1 MVELQRFE
9 WSDGLFDVAWCP
21 YVPGTAVTSSGDGS
35 LQIWTDIHKN
45 TPTISNISSIE
56 RSESS
61 PSSTTTPSPSPSA
74 SPSPSITTKPVL
86 CLREHKNEVYSVDWS
101 SKWNCHQIL
110 SASWDGTIKLW
121 DCNRNQSFM
130 TYTHSE
136 TESIYRATFAPL
148 MANIFASVGTDG
160 QLNLWNLFDV
170 SGKPLMSVSADPI
183 GEVLSLA
190 WHEYNC
196 NILSTGNSDGLI
208 RTWDLRNLRHPIHDL
223 YAGEYAVRRLAYSPH
238 HMNLLAAANYD
249 FTTR

>member
-1 MVELQRFE
+1 MGGGTLFHFELQNNEIIELQRLE
-9 WSDGLFDVAWCP
+9 WSDGLFDVTWCP
-21 YVPGTAVTSSGDGS
+21 YVPDMAVTSSGDGS
-35 LQIWTDIHKN
+35 LQIWSDIYK
-45 TPTISNISSIE
+45 PTSPT
-56 RSESS
+56 SS
-61 PSSTTTPSPSPSA
+61 PASQSTSSTSSTSSVTPL
-74 SPSPSITTKPVL
+74 I
-86 CLREHKNEVYSVDWS
+86 CLKEHKNEVYSVDWS

-121 DCNRNQSFM
+121 DCNRKRSFM

-136 TESIYRATFAPL
+136 TESIYRASFAPL

-160 QLNLWNLFDV
+160 QLNLWNLFDF
-170 SGKPLMSVSADPI
+170 SGKPLISVTADHG
-183 GEVLSLA
+183 GEILSLA
-190 WHEYNC
+190 WNEYNS
-196 NILSTGNSDGLI
+196 NILSTGGSDGLI